1 MVLRRSVRF
10 RHTRYYEP
18 MELLALIVLF
28 VGIWALRKVLKK
40 PTEEAQHPARLQDR
54 PSRRQTS
61 GEARIQAGATS
72 ITGDQCWVPVDR
84 DATVAG
90 YQVGQG
96 MLYVGTGLK
105 SVSEVRVEP
114 ALIDP
119 SLRVNRSKPDRQ
131 GTTMSYWP
139 SYGSITP
146 EARAAYLEWLAGGRQ
161 DPNAYIGYVFLYFY
175 GLERRALSDA
185 PRSPAA
191 QRDVPAI
198 AAEVERLLRIYGTN
212 NSFHGYASRFLDVLG
227 VLGTDGSG
235 EPPPLTRTSYEVPVS
250 VRFGIGR
257 LIAAG
262 KPIPADWALSWY
274 LTHPETSVRTPM
286 QRCEREFRELFA
298 IRYAREYGDG
308 LLVKPNRSKLKFA
321 ITPASAS
328 FGGQIEVATD
338 LPDIAAANAPI
349 AKLRQLG
356 EGCAA
361 DLDAFSRWSGR
372 NSSAPKT
379 LAAVALLPG
388 ELAASHQSEEAR
400 GLWEFVRDT
409 VADNDMAVCQ
419 TTDLLHRCKSFG
431 EGKLAKSEGVLLAQ
445 LLEKGG
451 YGIEPDVRFAG
462 APLAPGGRAILFKL
476 AEGASSLASPQYAA
490 ATVVLHLAVAISAAD
505 ESISPAEEQ
514 HLHQHVQ
521 RGLELNP
528 GERLRLSAHLAWLMQ
543 SPPSLSGLRKRLEPL
558 DQRQRAVIAD
568 FIISVAGADG
578 QISVEEIR
586 TLGKIYPMLGLP
598 PDDVYSHVHALTS
611 GVSEMVAAAE
621 PVTVIPAQ
629 TSTGFAIPAAPR
641 PMQPVRLDMA
651 AVNAK
656 LAQAA
661 QISAILSDIF
671 TEQETPSTA
680 PPAVQRADGPLAPS
694 YAALLSRLVE
704 QPEWSR
710 SDFEKLANERNLLP
724 DAVIDALNEAAFE
737 HVGGPVLEGDDP
749 IQIDLGA
756 AKGLL

>member
-1 MVLRRSVRF
+1 
-10 RHTRYYEP
+10 
-18 MELLALIVLF
+18 MELLALIALF
-28 VGIWALRKVLKK
+28 LGIWVLRKVLKK
-40 PTEEAQHPARLQDR
+40 PSDEAPSFRRGQDRATRLQ
-54 PSRRQTS
+54 TS
-61 GEARIQAGATS
+61 VETKAQGAAGS
-72 ITGDQCWVPVDR
+72 ITDDQCWLPVGR
-84 DATVAG
+84 DTTVAG
-90 YQVGQG
+90 YVINGG
-96 MLYVGTGLK
+96 MLYVGSGLR
-105 SVSEVRVEP
+105 SVSGVRVEP
-114 ALIDP
+114 ALVDP
-119 SLRVNRSKPDRQ
+119 SLRVNRSRPDRV

-139 SYGSITP
+139 SYGSISP

-161 DPNAYIGYVFLYFY
+161 DPNACIGYVFLYFY

-185 PRSPAA
+185 PRSSAA
-191 QRDVPAI
+191 QGDVPAI
-198 AAEVERLLRIYGTN
+198 AAEVERLLRIYATN
-212 NSFHGYASRFLDVLG
+212 NSFRGYASRFLDVLR
-227 VLGTDGSG
+227 VLGADAAA
-235 EPPPLTRTSYEVPVS
+235 EPPPLTRTSYEPPVS
-250 VRFGIGR
+250 VRFGVGQFM
-257 LIAAG
+257 AAG

-274 LTHPETSVRTPM
+274 FTHPETSIRTPM

-298 IRYAREYGDG
+298 IRYARDYGDG
-308 LLVKPNRSKLKFA
+308 LLVKPTRSKLKFA

-338 LPDIAAANAPI
+338 LPDIAASNAPL
-349 AKLRQLG
+349 AKFRQLA

-372 NSSAPKT
+372 NSNAPKT
-379 LAAVALLPG
+379 LAAVALLPR
-388 ELAASHQSEEAR
+388 ELAAAHESEEAR
-400 GLWEFVRDT
+400 GLWEFIRNT

-419 TTDLLHRCKSFG
+419 TTDLLRHCKSFG

-505 ESISPAEEQ
+505 GSISPAEEQ

-521 RGLELNP
+521 RGLELSA

-558 DQRQRAVIAD
+558 DQRQRSVIAD

-578 QISVEEIR
+578 QISGEEIR

-611 GVSEMVAAAE
+611 GASDVVATAE
-621 PVTVIPAQ
+621 PITVIPAQ
-629 TSTGFAIPAAPR
+629 TSTGFAIPRATR
-641 PMQPVRLDMA
+641 PTQSVSLDMA

-656 LAQAA
+656 LAQSA

-671 TEQETPSTA
+671 TDQDAPSRP
-680 PPAVQRADGPLAPS
+680 PPAVQRGDGLLAPS

-710 SDFEKLANERNLLP
+710 SDFERLASETNLLP
-724 DAVIDALNEAAFE
+724 EAVIDALNEAAFE
-737 HVGGPVLEGDDP
+737 HVGGPVLEGEDP
-749 IQIDLGA
+749 LQVDLGA